1 MRFRNGMISLSS
13 VVLAST
19 LYAAG
24 PSADPDADNTV
35 KNEIHNGVNSQSADQ
50 QSNASTD
57 VELTRKIRQA
67 VVNDKSLSTYAHN
80 VKIITNNGTVVLKG
94 PVKDSKEKKFIE
106 NQAARIAGADKVRS
120 EIEIAT
126 K

>member
-1 MRFRNGMISLSS
+1 MQFSKGLISITGLL
-13 VVLAST
+13 LASN
-19 LYAAG
+19 LYAAD
-24 PSADPDADNTV
+24 PKVNPDADNTG
-35 KNEIHNGVNSQSADQ
+35 KNQIHNGENALSADQ
-50 QSNASTD
+50 QSNQATD

-67 VVNDKSLSTYAHN
+67 LTGDKSLSTYAHN

-94 PVKDSKEKKFIE
+94 PVKDSKEKQIVE

-120 EIEIAT
+120 EIEVTA

>member
-1 MRFRNGMISLSS
+1 MQFRIGLISLSS
-13 VVLAST
+13 FVLAST

-24 PSADPDADNTV
+24 PAADPEADNTA

-50 QSNASTD
+50 QSNAATD

-94 PVKDSKEKKFIE
+94 PVKDNHEKKTIE
-106 NQAARIAGADKVRS
+106 NKAARIAGADKVRS